1 MVIYSDSLLCYNDNN
16 PCSSE
21 KGVKMATNVKSERL
35 DQIIQILRERNGAS
49 IKQLAHRLGVTEMTI
64 RRDLESLRINNIIN
78 LVHGAAIYNPNAE
91 NTTGDVDYPAM
102 KECGIMDA
110 EKSRIGK
117 AAAKLVVPGDVIFVD
132 TGTTT
137 VQLIKYL
144 PAGLPITLA
153 CFTMNALSAVQ
164 KKNVEHLVF
173 VGGYYH
179 YNTQMFESPEAIQM
193 IQRMRATK
201 AFISAAGIDK
211 KLGLTC
217 VHQYEVSTK
226 QACVETAQQK
236 ILLADSSKFDTV
248 TPAYFGELSQIDT
261 IITDNGI
268 TQEWQDF
275 LLESGINLT
284 IV

>member
-1 MVIYSDSLLCYNDNN
+1 
-16 PCSSE
+16 
-21 KGVKMATNVKSERL
+21 MATNIKSERL
-35 DQIIQILRERNGAS
+35 GQIIQILRERNGAS
-49 IKQLAHRLGVTEMTI
+49 IKQLAHRLNVTEMTI

-78 LVHGAAIYNPNAE
+78 LVHGAAIYNPDAGNVGSGV
-91 NTTGDVDYPAM
+91 TYPAM
-102 KECGIMDA
+102 QEKGIMDN

-117 AAAKLVVPGDVIFVD
+117 AAARLVVPGDVIFVD

-144 PAGLPITLA
+144 TTGLPITLA

-173 VGGYYH
+173 VGGAYH

-193 IQRMRATK
+193 IRKMRATK

-236 ILLADSSKFDTV
+236 ILLTDSSKFDTV

-261 IITDNGI
+261 IITDDGI
-268 TQEWQDF
+268 TPEWQDT
-275 LLESGINLT
+275 LHSMNIKLI
-284 IV
+284 IA